1 MVMWDTELVKMK
13 KKIIKNIGNQGREFG
28 KLIKKTLAKQR
39 I

>member
-1 MVMWDTELVKMK
+1 MVMWDTELVNM

>member
-1 MVMWDTELVKMK
+1 MVMWDTELVNM

-28 KLIKKTLAKQR
+28 KLIKKTLAKQQ